1 METSSQL
8 EAGVGA
14 PELEALPRTGGT
26 HEPFPL
32 RVLERVAQ
40 DPLSHVHSHFTG
52 AGLGWAA
59 SASLWS
65 ESDFTGLE
73 FNRIFV
79 VFFFFFFL

>member
-1 METSSQL
+1 M
-8 EAGVGA
+8 GA

-52 AGLGWAA
+52 AHTGRAGLGCFCQ
-59 SASLWS
+59 SL
-65 ESDFTGLE
+65 E
-73 FNRIFV
+73 RV
-79 VFFFFFFL
+79 

>member
-1 METSSQL
+1 MSTRISQ
-8 EAGVGA
+8 G
-14 PELEALPRTGGT
+14 PTR
-26 HEPFPL
+26 
-32 RVLERVAQ
+32 
-40 DPLSHVHSHFTG
+40 

-79 VFFFFFFL
+79 VFFFFFFCKKATTITVLTVFNLTPDRGMKG